1 MPEGKQIEKGAWG
14 SFVHSEFRS
23 WPLNKLALLRWAALT
38 MMYGRNTI
46 HCCYELVGSMRT
58 MPAHTHA
65 HAQKDTQAI
74 TSKCTGID
82 THTDSSGRAKKY
94 LPLFQTNSIFI
105 QDICKLIKMANKDW
119 RNMSHPSGLDTILS
133 AALAMACLLLL
144 CPFLSKSL
152 LFSLMTFLHH
162 LMPSCIPSVLPS
174 FYDFLF
180 LSLHSDSPSFCPSK
194 GKHIIHDT
202 LWKARQ
208 ECTHF
213 FPVQHT

>member
-1 MPEGKQIEKGAWG
+1 MNW
-14 SFVHSEFRS
+14 
-23 WPLNKLALLRWAALT
+23 LALCAQCL
-38 MMYGRNTI
+38 
-46 HCCYELVGSMRT
+46 
-58 MPAHTHA
+58 HTHA

>member
-1 MPEGKQIEKGAWG
+1 MGETQSIAVMNW
-14 SFVHSEFRS
+14 
-23 WPLNKLALLRWAALT
+23 LALCAQCL
-38 MMYGRNTI
+38 
-46 HCCYELVGSMRT
+46 
-58 MPAHTHA
+58 HTHA

-162 LMPSCIPSVLPS
+162 LMPSCIPSFLPS

-202 LWKARQ
+202 L
-208 ECTHF
+208 
-213 FPVQHT
+213 

>member
-1 MPEGKQIEKGAWG
+1 MNW
-14 SFVHSEFRS
+14 
-23 WPLNKLALLRWAALT
+23 LALCAQCL
-38 MMYGRNTI
+38 
-46 HCCYELVGSMRT
+46 
-58 MPAHTHA
+58 HTHA

-162 LMPSCIPSVLPS
+162 LMPSCIPSFLPS
-174 FYDFLF
+174 FRLFMTSFSFLYTVILLPSVLQKANILFMILYEKHVKSALIFFLF
-180 LSLHSDSPSFCPSK
+180 S
-194 GKHIIHDT
+194 IHN
-202 LWKARQ
+202 
-208 ECTHF
+208 
-213 FPVQHT
+213 

>member
-1 MPEGKQIEKGAWG
+1 MNW
-14 SFVHSEFRS
+14 
-23 WPLNKLALLRWAALT
+23 LALCTQCLH
-38 MMYGRNTI
+38 I
-46 HCCYELVGSMRT
+46 
-58 MPAHTHA
+58 HA

-162 LMPSCIPSVLPS
+162 LMPSCIPSFLPS

-213 FPVQHT
+213 LPVQHT